1 MEEKLFYTGIYGED
15 SIHLVREIINVARF
29 EHTIDYYKGY
39 IKPHIHN
46 NLFQIF
52 IIEEGTLQLSFNDD
66 RYSIESKS
74 FFTIP
79 KNVLHG
85 FFVNDNVK
93 GWIISLSDMAL
104 ERMLALDADIFFDID
119 EITIAKFDFENVLF
133 ENLYQTAHKCISEF
147 NGNLPAKEF
156 ALEYL
161 VGMLLIRLHR
171 IPKENQTILKS
182 LDNGYKIYYRRF
194 KQLIKENYSFN
205 IPIEFYSN
213 NLSITSGHLNR
224 ICKSITGK
232 SPKTIIIDYFITEA
246 KNLLTQYSLSISEIA
261 FKLGFEDPGYF
272 TRLFRQKTN
281 MTPKQY
287 RKEIGLS

>member
-1 MEEKLFYTGIYGED
+1 MQEKLFYSGIYGED
-15 SIHLVREIINVARF
+15 SIVLIREIINVARF
-29 EHTIDYYKGY
+29 QNTIEAYKGY

-52 IIEEGTLQLSFNDD
+52 IIEEGFVELSFNDQK
-66 RYSIESKS
+66 YTIASKS

-85 FFVNDNVK
+85 FYANEGLK

-119 EITIAKFDFENVLF
+119 EIHIAKFDFDNILF
-133 ENLYQTAHKCISEF
+133 ENLYQTMHKCISEF

-171 IPKENQTILKS
+171 IPKDKQTVLKS

-194 KQLIKENYSFN
+194 KQLIKENYSFAT
-205 IPIEFYSN
+205 PIQFYSN

-224 ICKSITGK
+224 ICKTIAGK
-232 SPKTIIIDYFITEA
+232 SPKSIIIDYFITEA
-246 KNLLTQYSLSISEIA
+246 KHLLTKYNLSISEIA

-272 TRLFRQKTN
+272 TRLFRQKTA

-287 RKEIGLS
+287 RKEIGLI